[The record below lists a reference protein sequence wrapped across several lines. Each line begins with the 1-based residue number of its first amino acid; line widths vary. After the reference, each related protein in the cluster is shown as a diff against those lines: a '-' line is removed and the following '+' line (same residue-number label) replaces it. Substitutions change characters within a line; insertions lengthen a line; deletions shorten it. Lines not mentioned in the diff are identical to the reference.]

1 MPARPLSENPSFE
14 NLKKQ
19 SKRLHKAVRAGD
31 AASVAQVREFH
42 PRAAAALAG
51 FSLADAQLV
60 TARGYGFPSWPRL
73 KKHLEVVERF
83 VWDPP
88 PEAPA
93 VAGTE
98 PLSHTFIRWACL
110 TYGNWHPSQVEK
122 ARRLLSEHPE
132 LSQAD
137 IFAAATAG
145 DLAAARAM
153 LAQDPS
159 LASAKG
165 GPLGWE
171 PLLHACYSRFDGADA
186 QHSTLEVARLLIR
199 AGADPNAGFLWR
211 GNVPPFTALTGA
223 FGEGEDG
230 TNQPPHRDRDALA
243 RLLLEAGADPND
255 EQTLY
260 NRHFRPDDGHLKLLL
275 AFGLGQDKGGPWFR
289 RLGDRLHTP
298 ARMLVEELWA
308 AARKGFFDRVK
319 LLVAHGTDVNTPGV
333 RDGRTPYEAALMT
346 GNREIAQ
353 YLLAHGAKRVALAP
367 EEAFAAAA
375 LAGRGD
381 EARSVLAAHPRL
393 LETLGP
399 DGRIELVHRAVEG
412 DRRDGVRL
420 LAELGVALS
429 GTTVHQGVGMYRA
442 VTPMHNAAWAGDVE
456 MVRLLVELGAD
467 PSARDA
473 TYQATPLGWALHNR
487 QRAVVDYLLPF
498 STIVEAV
505 RAGGVERI
513 AELLEKDPMLAN
525 ATDGEGTP
533 VLFHVDADGP
543 RAEEVLDLLLAHGA
557 KLDARNGQGRT
568 VLEEMQRRGRD
579 ETVRA
584 LRQRGAPTS

>member
-73 KKHLEVVERF
+73 KQHLDVVERF

-98 PLSHTFIRWACL
+98 PLSDTFIRWACL

-211 GNVPPFTALTGA
+211 GNVPPLTALTGA

-243 RLLLEAGADPND
+243 RLLPEAGAVSSRVSPNC
-255 EQTLY
+255 
-260 NRHFRPDDGHLKLLL
+260 G
-275 AFGLGQDKGGPWFR
+275 
-289 RLGDRLHTP
+289 
-298 ARMLVEELWA
+298 
-308 AARKGFFDRVK
+308 RKMPNCTSSPVLPS
-319 LLVAHGTDVNTPGV
+319 LLVQSMRAC
-333 RDGRTPYEAALMT
+333 
-346 GNREIAQ
+346 GNQPHRSPA
-353 YLLAHGAKRVALAP
+353 VAP
-367 EEAFAAAA
+367 
-375 LAGRGD
+375 
-381 EARSVLAAHPRL
+381 
-393 LETLGP
+393 
-399 DGRIELVHRAVEG
+399 
-412 DRRDGVRL
+412 
-420 LAELGVALS
+420 
-429 GTTVHQGVGMYRA
+429 
-442 VTPMHNAAWAGDVE
+442 
-456 MVRLLVELGAD
+456 
-467 PSARDA
+467 
-473 TYQATPLGWALHNR
+473 
-487 QRAVVDYLLPF
+487 
-498 STIVEAV
+498 
-505 RAGGVERI
+505 
-513 AELLEKDPMLAN
+513 K
-525 ATDGEGTP
+525 GTP
-533 VLFHVDADGP
+533 TCERETGSS
-543 RAEEVLDLLLAHGA
+543 GA
-557 KLDARNGQGRT
+557 RIILSCPNTNFR
-568 VLEEMQRRGRD
+568 
-579 ETVRA
+579 
-584 LRQRGAPTS
+584 LRCSS